1 MTCRSS
7 VRAQARVNY
16 CALAGKASGRSSDP
30 SSLRIDGQTPSPN
43 AVSAR
48 GGAEKK
54 ETKLTERARKLY
66 EESAVPVHEIARLAG
81 VTERTIY
88 KYVAKQGWKKRYRV
102 LPRGNVQEDLAAARA
117 NRGRHM
123 QASSESWLDL
133 SPVKGA
139 GGRFICREDQDKP
152 ISVGLQATDPA
163 AAKHAVA
170 SCGGAAHLAALAQ
183 SEAEALQ
190 LFERQILANEA
201 TNIALKN
208 LREYREERARKGRSA
223 KGDGVEPILMQIVD
237 ISLMQWEALLAAG
250 RAPR

>member
-1 MTCRSS
+1 MTRRSS

-16 CALAGKASGRSSDP
+16 CELAGKASGRSSDP
-30 SSLRIDGQTPSPN
+30 SSLRFDGQAPSPN
-43 AVSAR
+43 AASAGV
-48 GGAEKK
+48 GGEKK

-66 EESAVPVHEIARLAG
+66 EESAVPVREIARLAG

-88 KYVAKQGWKKRYRV
+88 KYVARHGWKKRYRV
-102 LPRGNVQEDLAAARA
+102 LPRGEAAARG
-117 NRGRHM
+117 NRGRQM
-123 QASSESWLDL
+123 QASSEFWPDL

-152 ISVGLQATDPA
+152 IAVGLKATDPA

-190 LFERQILANEA
+190 LFERQIRAIDT
-201 TNIALKN
+201 TNVALKN
-208 LREYREERARKGRSA
+208 LREYREQGARKGRSA

-237 ISLMQWEALLAAG
+237 ISLMQWEARLAAG